1 MVMTTDNCL
10 IGENYRDLRQEK
22 VKQRKAII
30 KNGKFTLSNFNLFVP
45 NAPFLYALKTSENLS
60 YHVTY
65 AFQGESTL
73 YSCLNVKELLARS
86 RHIT

>member
-1 MVMTTDNCL
+1 MTTDNCL

-45 NAPFLYALKTSENLS
+45 NAPFLYALKTSEKKHQKTFLIM
-60 YHVTY
+60 
-65 AFQGESTL
+65 
-73 YSCLNVKELLARS
+73 S
-86 RHIT
+86 RTHFRVNPHSIVA